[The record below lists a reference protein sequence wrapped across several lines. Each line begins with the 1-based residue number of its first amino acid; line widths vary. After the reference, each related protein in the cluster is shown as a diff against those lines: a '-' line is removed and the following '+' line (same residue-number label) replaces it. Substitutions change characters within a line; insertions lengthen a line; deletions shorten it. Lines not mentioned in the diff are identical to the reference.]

1 MGIEEGVWSLGI
13 NIGRVPLSLEIHIY
27 IWVFPKIWENPQIIH
42 FNRVFHYKP
51 SILGYPYFWKH
62 PDIHQPFQVP
72 KMEVLYPIRLFWVE
86 GQPPK
91 TEVSWVLGIYIYIY
105 IHIYSCISLAHWK
118 TTTTQKVHGSP
129 HHQHGWKKTQIGQ
142 KSISL
147 GLSENKMIG
156 TCGNTRWWDP
166 PSGG

>member
-1 MGIEEGVWSLGI
+1 MWSLGI

-91 TEVSWVLGIYIYIY
+91 TEVSWVLGIYIYIHTHLQL
-105 IHIYSCISLAHWK
+105 HIPGPLKNDNNPKSSRIP
-118 TTTTQKVHGSP
+118 SP
-129 HHQHGWKKTQIGQ
+129 STWLEKNPNW
-142 KSISL
+142 
-147 GLSENKMIG
+147 SEVNIPRVIRK
-156 TCGNTRWWDP
+156 
-166 PSGG
+166 